1 MRTYLKLF
9 VALLAC
15 VTLLTSFGTVT
26 WVGATTTTTTL
37 TTTVAGDING
47 DGVVNAKDLTRLM
60 KYLSSGTVEV
70 AWNAVDVNGDGVEN
84 AKDLT
89 RFKKYMAGSDVEIFL
104 STAEGVT
111 CTSFVYGT
119 SERGRDLVCYEI
131 AGATYDRTI
140 LLNFAIHGFEDDYDH
155 DGQVLSDAAHT
166 LIETY
171 RASTLVEENN
181 CRLLII
187 PCANPDGLL
196 DGTTNNGFGRC
207 NAKGIDLNRDFDANY
222 QSNTT
227 SARYYTP
234 YAFSAAESRALRD
247 LCLAEDPD
255 VVLDMHGWLNTT
267 IGDAELAEVF
277 FAKMGLAHQV
287 GFTSTNCQ
295 GYFANW
301 AHQQGALALLVE
313 FTNPSFSMTNF
324 TNAIDALVKGEYG
337 NNAGVEEDYTLDDRY
352 VQFTDVQGYALST
365 GRVTTYQGFGIP
377 FSTTSY
383 IDGTTDLCTV
393 RHIYANGWVEV
404 TYPITGGT
412 KTAYCKLTDFISA
425 DQAVDTPYQATV
437 NATTTIYRRSDLGTS
452 LGSATTTGEIW
463 VVAESDTAVQI
474 VYKSTTGSWL
484 LGWVS
489 ADSITAIS

>member
-1 MRTYLKLF
+1 MRTYIKLIA
-9 VALLAC
+9 VLLAC
-15 VTLLTSFGTVT
+15 VTVLLFGSSFAGMAATS
-26 WVGATTTTTTL
+26 L
-37 TTTVAGDING
+37 TATVAGDINA
-47 DGVVNAKDLTRLM
+47 DGSVTVKDLTRLK
-60 KYLSSGTVEV
+60 KYLSAGDGSVEV
-70 AWNAVDVNGDGVEN
+70 AANAVDVNGDGAEN
-84 AKDLT
+84 VKDLT
-89 RFKKYMAGSDVEIFL
+89 RLKRYLAGSAVDIFL
-104 STAEGVT
+104 STSAGVT

-119 SERGRDLVCYEI
+119 SERGRDLICYSI
-131 AGATYDRTI
+131 SGATYDRTI
-140 LLNFAIHGFEDDYDH
+140 LVNFAIHGFEDNYAH
-155 DGQVLSDAAHT
+155 DGQVLADAAHA

-171 RASTLVEENN
+171 KASELVAENN

-207 NAKGIDLNRDFDANY
+207 NANGVDLNRDFDANY
-222 QSNTT
+222 VPNTT
-227 SARYYTP
+227 NARNYTP

-247 LCLAEDPD
+247 LCLEYEPD

-277 FAKMGLAHQV
+277 FREMGLPHQV

-313 FTNPSFSMTNF
+313 FTNPNINQTNL

-337 NNAGVEEDYTLDDRY
+337 NDSVGEDDYTVDERY
-352 VQFTDVQGYALST
+352 SQFIDAQGYPLST

-377 FSTTSY
+377 FPTTSY

-393 RHIYANGWVEV
+393 HTVYANGWVEV
-404 TYPITGGT
+404 TYPVTGGT
-412 KTAYCKLTDFISA
+412 KTAYCKLTDFIA
-425 DQAVDTPYQATV
+425 DSQAVAVPYQVTV
-437 NATTTIYRRSDLGTS
+437 NKTTTVYRRSDLSAS
-452 LGSATTTGEIW
+452 LGSATTASEIW

-474 VYKSTTGSWL
+474 MCRTTTGNLL
-484 LGWVS
+484 LGWVAS
-489 ADSITAIS
+489 DSVIAIS